1 MSFSPWRCLQHGG
14 LTLVVL
20 TLLSG
25 ACASQQPEAQL
36 IRALKSTLG
45 TSFAYEFALQAD
57 QEALPGLGPEREQ
70 ARLLFQGLNITGHRS
85 DERHSFAV
93 RALGIDAFELRTLDE
108 DTLYLRFGFDE
119 LARMLGEGDSSAQIV
134 PLLRQRGLSDEAIAA
149 VAAAFR
155 GEWVGVEGHVKA
167 AELRAVLGS
176 EGDAEPARSADSE
189 SWREALG
196 GDVEGF
202 VERYVVVN
210 AVSGSDD
217 ERVFEVGLR
226 ARDLFRAVA
235 GVDPTSQVQDIE
247 AGLEGLPELAPG
259 TVTARDGVVTNVVV
273 DLAEAPAPAE
283 QVNGTGSLR
292 LDVSQHGKVG
302 DVEPPPGVV
311 VVTDEQF
318 LEALAAVSG
327 LVEDL
332 TPPAPAR

>member
-1 MSFSPWRCLQHGG
+1 MSFSRWRRLQHGG
-14 LTLVVL
+14 LALVVL

-36 IRALKSTLG
+36 TRVLKSTLR

-57 QEALPGLGPEREQ
+57 QEVLPGLGPERDQ
-70 ARLLFQGLNITGHRS
+70 ARLLFQGLNITGHRT
-85 DERHSFAV
+85 DERHSFTV
-93 RALGIDAFELRTLDE
+93 SVLGIDAFESRTLDE
-108 DTLYLRFGFDE
+108 DTLYLRFGLDE

-134 PLLRQRGLSDEAIAA
+134 PLLRQRGLSDEAVAA

-155 GEWVGVEGHVKA
+155 GEWVGVEGRVEA

-176 EGDAEPARSADSE
+176 EGDAEPARSAGRE
-189 SWREALG
+189 SLREALG

-210 AVSGSDD
+210 GVSGSDD

-226 ARDLFRAVA
+226 VRDLVQALA
-235 GVDPTSQVQDIE
+235 GADATRQVQDIE

-259 TVTARDGVVTNVVV
+259 TVTARDGVVTSVVV
-273 DLAEAPAPAE
+273 DLAEAAPASAE
-283 QVNGTGSLR
+283 QNGTGSLR

-302 DVEPPPGVV
+302 EIEPPPGVV
-311 VVTDEQF
+311 VITDEQF

-332 TPPAPAR
+332 TPPAPVR